1 MTPNKAFSEAINK
14 HGVSRDSLLPVLQYV
29 ISKEQWLKE
38 ETMEEVAKAFGM
50 SAAEVYGVA
59 TFYSFLDTEPRG
71 RYVIRVCRTISC
83 DMAGKKEI
91 IESLKNELRL
101 KQVKQ
106 HRMECSHFL
115 KQTAW
120 DGAIKALQCLLM
132 MMFLQ
137 SLLRIKLLL
146 LFRSIE
152 KNQNSKLQEISEYGG

>member
-91 IESLKNELRL
+91 IESLKNELRVKTGETTPDGMFTL
-101 KQVKQ
+101 LETNCMGWCHKGPAMLVNDDVFTELTPDKAVAVIQEYREKSKQ
-106 HRMECSHFL
+106 
-115 KQTAW
+115 
-120 DGAIKALQCLLM
+120 
-132 MMFLQ
+132 
-137 SLLRIKLLL
+137 
-146 LFRSIE
+146 
-152 KNQNSKLQEISEYGG
+152 